1 MMSCF
6 LSETRR
12 VVLGLG
18 AAAMALA
25 FSHPAEAAAPA
36 DFYKGRTISV
46 IIGYS
51 AGGGYDLYARV
62 LAQHLGRHIPGNP
75 NVIPQNMPGAG
86 SIKAALYVFSVAP
99 KDGTV
104 IGTFAR
110 GMASAALI
118 GQANF
123 DARKFTWLGSATK
136 DVTLC
141 ITWNTSPIKTWN
153 DAMTK
158 HFFDNRYGTGQ
169 STIDGVIRATNVLIA
184 GLKVVVAG
192 YGWCGRGVAMR
203 AKGLG
208 ADVIVTEIDPVK
220 GIEAVMDGFRVMPM
234 EQAVKE
240 GDIYITVTGNKS
252 VIRAEHFEKMKAG
265 AIVCN
270 SGHFNVEIDIPALEK
285 MSSGKREVRPL
296 VDEYTLKG
304 DRKVY
309 LLGEGRLVNLATAEG
324 HPASVMDMS
333 FANQALSAEYLR
345 ANHKTLKPQVYVVPE
360 HLDKEIARLKLES
373 MGHRLDKLT
382 PEQEHYLASWQEG
395 T

>member
-1 MMSCF
+1 MDD
-6 LSETRR
+6 
-12 VVLGLG
+12 G
-18 AAAMALA
+18 ADLVTMLLT
-25 FSHPAEAAAPA
+25 
-36 DFYKGRTISV
+36 KRT
-46 IIGYS
+46 
-51 AGGGYDLYARV
+51 DLV
-62 LAQHLGRHIPGNP
+62 P
-75 NVIPQNMPGAG
+75 NVIAG
-86 SIKAALYVFSVAP
+86 TEETTTGVIRLRAMA
-99 KDGTV
+99 KDGT
-104 IGTFAR
+104 
-110 GMASAALI
+110 L
-118 GQANF
+118 
-123 DARKFTWLGSATK
+123 KY
-136 DVTLC
+136 
-141 ITWNTSPIKTWN
+141 PIIAVN

-169 STIDGVIRATNVLIA
+169 STIDGVIRATNVLLA
-184 GLKVVVAG
+184 GLKVVIAG

-234 EQAVKE
+234 AEAVKE
-240 GDIYITVTGNKS
+240 GDVYITVTGNKS
-252 VIRAEHFEKMKAG
+252 VIRAEHFENMKAG

-285 MSSGKREVRPL
+285 VSTAKREVRPL
-296 VDEYTLKG
+296 VDEYVLKG
-304 DRKVY
+304 GRKVY

-324 HPASVMDMS
+324 HPAAVMDMS

-382 PEQEHYLASWQEG
+382 AEQEHYLASWQEG